1 MWARE
6 KMGRK
11 RIKDLPKFGRPRE
24 KPRERWPRALS
35 DAKLLVLLLR
45 AKRTKCVQ
53 IFTFDAKVQE
63 TLSA

>member
-24 KPRERWPRALS
+24 KPLERGSRAPS
-35 DAKLLVLLLR
+35 DAELLVLLLR
-45 AKRTKCVQ
+45 AERTKCVQ